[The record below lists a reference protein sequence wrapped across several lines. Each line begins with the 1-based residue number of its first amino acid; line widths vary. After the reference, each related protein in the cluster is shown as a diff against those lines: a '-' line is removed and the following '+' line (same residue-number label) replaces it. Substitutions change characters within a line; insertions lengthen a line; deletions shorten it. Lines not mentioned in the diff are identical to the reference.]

1 MSITIRIDQQPEAEV
16 NYSNRHAAIVLGA
29 LGIDTS
35 KGYGEIDFAELPR
48 LRQRAIRALH
58 QAWGI
63 QTVAPTD
70 ERGPSRIVEIGG
82 KPTIQRGVRVIDPG
96 IDQEGVV
103 RRLKEVFHLLA
114 VAHELRSG
122 VTWC

>member
-1 MSITIRIDQQPEAEV
+1 MSITIRIDQQPETEV
-16 NYSNRHAAIVLGA
+16 NYSNRNAAIVLGA

-35 KGYGEIDFAELPR
+35 EGYGEIDFAELPR

-58 QAWGI
+58 QAWEFRPSHRPTRAVRPASLRSTAADHPAGRSRHRPGHRPGGCRP
-63 QTVAPTD
+63 APQ
-70 ERGPSRIVEIGG
+70 GS
-82 KPTIQRGVRVIDPG
+82 
-96 IDQEGVV
+96 
-103 RRLKEVFHLLA
+103 LHLLA

>member
-1 MSITIRIDQQPEAEV
+1 MSISIVVTAQPETSL
-16 NYSNRHAAIVLGA
+16 NFCNRNAAIVLGA
-29 LGIDTS
+29 IGVDTS
-35 KGYGEIDFAELPR
+35 EGYGEIAFAELPR
-48 LRQRAIRALH
+48 LRHQALRALH
-58 QAWGI
+58 QAGAF

-70 ERGPSRIVEIGG
+70 ERGPARIIEIDGQ
-82 KPTIQRGVRVIDPG
+82 PTIQRGVRLIDPG
-96 IDQEGVV
+96 LDQEGVI

>member
-1 MSITIRIDQQPEAEV
+1 MSISIVVTAQPETSL
-16 NYSNRHAAIVLGA
+16 NYCNRNAAIVLGA
-29 LGIDTS
+29 IGVDTS
-35 KGYGEIDFAELPR
+35 EGYGEIAFAELPR
-48 LRQRAIRALH
+48 LRQQALRALH
-58 QAWGI
+58 QAGAF

-70 ERGPSRIVEIGG
+70 ERGPARIIEIDGQ
-82 KPTIQRGVRVIDPG
+82 PTIQRGVRLIDPG
-96 IDQEGVV
+96 LDQDGVI

>member
-1 MSITIRIDQQPEAEV
+1 MSISIVVTAQPETSL
-16 NYSNRHAAIVLGA
+16 NYCNRNAAIVLGA
-29 LGIDTS
+29 IGVDTS
-35 KGYGEIDFAELPR
+35 EGYGEITFAELPR
-48 LRQRAIRALH
+48 LRQQALRALH
-58 QAWGI
+58 QAGAF

-70 ERGPSRIVEIGG
+70 ERGPARIIEIDGQ
-82 KPTIQRGVRVIDPG
+82 PTIQRGVRLIDPG
-96 IDQEGVV
+96 LDQNGVI